1 MDALANAAWHAL
13 TGPNADVAERHGGAA
28 RYDPDVSVFSAM
40 ETPDD
45 DGWRDLADVI
55 GPGGVAV
62 LFREGG
68 FQAPDGWQNVYGG
81 TGVQMVLERELD
93 DNALPD
99 GTRPLTTD
107 DVPAMTE
114 LIEIAEPGPWR
125 PRTIELGNYHGVF
138 EGDRLLA
145 MAGQR
150 MTLPNHVEISAVCT
164 HPDARRRGYAAAL
177 TTHVARL
184 ILADGRTPMLH
195 VAKHNTGAQRVY
207 AALGFVL
214 RREVSYQGFQA
225 PGG

>member
-40 ETPDD
+40 ETPDEAA
-45 DGWRDLADVI
+45 WRDLAELI

-68 FQAPDGWQNVYGG
+68 FEAPDGWQHVYGG
-81 TGVQMVLERELD
+81 PGVQMVLERDLED
-93 DNALPD
+93 IALPD
-99 GTRPLTTD
+99 GTRALTAD
-107 DVPAMTE
+107 DVVAMTE

-138 EGDRLLA
+138 KGDRLLA

-150 MTLPNHVEISAVCT
+150 MTLPGYVEISAVCT

-177 TTHVARL
+177 TTHNARL
-184 ILADGRTPMLH
+184 ILEGERTPMLH
-195 VAKHNTGAQRVY
+195 VAKHNTSAQRVY
-207 AALGFVL
+207 AALGFVQ

>member
-13 TGPNADVAERHGGAA
+13 TGPNADVAQRRGRAA
-28 RYDPDVSVFSAM
+28 RYDPDVSVFAALEVTDESAW
-40 ETPDD
+40 D
-45 DGWRDLADVI
+45 DLAELV

-68 FQAPDGWQNVYGG
+68 FAAPSGWTYVYGG
-81 TGVQMVLERELD
+81 PGVQMVLERELGD
-93 DNALPD
+93 IGLPD
-99 GTRPLTTD
+99 GTRPLTAD

-138 EGDRLLA
+138 DGERLLA

-150 MTLPNHVEISAVCT
+150 MTLPDHVEISAVCT

-177 TTHVARL
+177 TAHLGRL
-184 ILADGRTPMLH
+184 ILAGGRTPMLH
-195 VAKHNTGAQRVY
+195 VAQQNTGAQRVY

-214 RREVSYQGFQA
+214 RREVAYQGFRA
-225 PGG
+225 PA